1 MVLDFGYVTLFA
13 AAMPLASSLTILTNV
28 AEIYLDYIKLHFVC
42 CRPMPVRSGS
52 MPRTWFHVISGMCS
66 LAIVTNVLFTFLCS
80 DQVYN
85 MMGNLYR
92 KAEVEAGDHSVHTMS
107 RRGMWAL
114 FGVEHAMF
122 LAAVI
127 ARHTIPSEA
136 KWVSHAVEAREYR
149 RRAERTRKHQQK
161 IEKKC
166 HGEIAKD

>member
-1 MVLDFGYVTLFA
+1 
-13 AAMPLASSLTILTNV
+13 
-28 AEIYLDYIKLHFVC
+28 
-42 CRPMPVRSGS
+42 
-52 MPRTWFHVISGMCS
+52 MCS

-92 KAEVEAGDHSVHTMS
+92 KAEVETGDHSVHIMS

-122 LAAVI
+122 LAAI
-127 ARHTIPSEA
+127 IIRHTIPSEA
-136 KWVSHAVEAREYR
+136 KWVTQAVDARDYR

-161 IEKKC
+161 IEQKIETKW
-166 HGEIAKD
+166 HGETT